1 MPRRPPRVASPGRG
15 RTWLVAGAVVLLFLV
30 TSLRGIAGFY
40 TDFLWFD
47 SLGRSEVWRGV
58 LGARIALSVIF
69 TGAFF
74 VLMWLNLV
82 IADRMAPPFR
92 PAGPE
97 EEFIERYH
105 EIVGGRLGLVRA
117 VVSVVLALIV
127 GTGVSGEWNSW
138 LLFTHSQSFGVK
150 DPQFNMDVGF

>member
-1 MPRRPPRVASPGRG
+1 M
-15 RTWLVAGAVVLLFLV
+15 AGAVVLLFLV

-92 PAGPE
+92 PAGR
-97 EEFIERYH
+97 F
-105 EIVGGRLGLVRA
+105 
-117 VVSVVLALIV
+117 
-127 GTGVSGEWNSW
+127 GTGHRCSGRPSA
-138 LLFTHSQSFGVK
+138 
-150 DPQFNMDVGF
+150 